1 MKGLCAE
8 VLFILIA
15 CFLVVSGLFCIDY
28 DVWCRSV
35 LELMATN
42 VGKEILTASHEIVL
56 CLCSGESDTVEYYS
70 L

>member
-15 CFLVVSGLFCIDY
+15 CVLVASVLFCIDC
-28 DVWCRSV
+28 DVCCRSG

-42 VGKEILTASHEIVL
+42 VGKEILTASHEIVCFMFL
-56 CLCSGESDTVEYYS
+56 LW
-70 L
+70 